1 MPDSGVLSIK
11 REQYQKLTTMKFLI
25 VLAFIFAFLAIGFL
39 VATLF
44 APGYGAILPSIGA
57 GLSLVAFILVFVGYV
72 NRTNK
77 Q

>member
-1 MPDSGVLSIK
+1 M
-11 REQYQKLTTMKFLI
+11 KLLI

-44 APGYGAILPSIGA
+44 APGTSVVLPSIGA

-72 NRTNK
+72 SRTSK
-77 Q
+77 

>member
-1 MPDSGVLSIK
+1 
-11 REQYQKLTTMKFLI
+11 MKYLI

-44 APGYGAILPSIGA
+44 TTGNSVIFPSIGA

-72 NRTNK
+72 SKTNK
-77 Q
+77 

>member
-1 MPDSGVLSIK
+1 MQCYDNKYL
-11 REQYQKLTTMKFLI
+11 KLTTMKFLI

-44 APGYGAILPSIGA
+44 TPGTSVVYPSIGA

-72 NRTNK
+72 SRTNRK
-77 Q
+77 E

>member
-1 MPDSGVLSIK
+1 
-11 REQYQKLTTMKFLI
+11 MKFLI

-44 APGYGAILPSIGA
+44 VSGNSVVLPSIGA

-72 NRTNK
+72 SRTNR
-77 Q
+77 QQ